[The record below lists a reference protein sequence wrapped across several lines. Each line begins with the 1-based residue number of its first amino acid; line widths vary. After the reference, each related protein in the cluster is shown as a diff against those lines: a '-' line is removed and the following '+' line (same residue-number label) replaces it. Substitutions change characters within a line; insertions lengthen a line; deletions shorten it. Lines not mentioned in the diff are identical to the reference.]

1 MGWKVV
7 YHHDVAALER
17 RCQALLDIGHEGC
30 PVDWPVENHR
40 CHHLVMSQSRYER
53 DRLPFSL
60 RNMADQSLATRATS
74 SETDH
79 IDAGRSLID
88 KHQSRRIKKALLP
101 NPTAPRSRYVRSMLL
116 GCPQAF
122 FERDAMT
129 IEESP
134 ERAAAARNPSL
145 VHRRYKLVQ
154 RSVRPLINQGKDALG
169 IVFQDRSAT
178 TARFRCTHPMI
189 TPTLQPSYCRTG
201 TDLKAL
207 GRFTSRRSLFHCF
220 DNSLTQV
227 TRQRFRHPGSPH
239 RRINAIDSLTQTA

>member
-1 MGWKVV
+1 MLVAVSSINTSRVV
-7 YHHDVAALER
+7 SRKPCCRIQR
-17 RCQALLDIGHEGC
+17 RRA
-30 PVDWPVENHR
+30 
-40 CHHLVMSQSRYER
+40 
-53 DRLPFSL
+53 
-60 RNMADQSLATRATS
+60 RATS
-74 SETDH
+74 ARCCS
-79 IDAGRSLID
+79 AA
-88 KHQSRRIKKALLP
+88 RRL
-101 NPTAPRSRYVRSMLL
+101 
-116 GCPQAF
+116 F

-154 RSVRPLINQGKDALG
+154 RSVRLLINQGKDSRG
-169 IVFQDRSAT
+169 IVFQGRSAT

-207 GRFTSRRSLFHCF
+207 GRFTSRRSRFHCF

-227 TRQRFRHPGSPH
+227 TRQRFRHPGSPQGESM
-239 RRINAIDSLTQTA
+239 R